1 MIRLKSKCK
10 DCSDCET
17 KVIASFTTNRDNPIW
32 DLTPYQG
39 DGVGDPNTK
48 WRVFEKSGGVQ
59 YYDGDINENGK
70 LVGLPN
76 EFESSYYYDGFME
89 LQQGCPDWCCNEEE
103 YYCDP
108 QWPS

>member
-10 DCSDCET
+10 ECDSCEP
-17 KVIASFTTNRDNPIW
+17 KIIASFTTNRDNPIW

-39 DGVGDPNTK
+39 AGIGDPNAT
-48 WRVFEKSGGVQ
+48 WRLWERSYNLEYQRGNIDE
-59 YYDGDINENGK
+59 DGT

-76 EFESSYYYDGFME
+76 QFVSTYSYDGYME
-89 LQQGCPDWCCNEEE
+89 LQQGCPNWCCDENDWCDEV
-103 YYCDP
+103 